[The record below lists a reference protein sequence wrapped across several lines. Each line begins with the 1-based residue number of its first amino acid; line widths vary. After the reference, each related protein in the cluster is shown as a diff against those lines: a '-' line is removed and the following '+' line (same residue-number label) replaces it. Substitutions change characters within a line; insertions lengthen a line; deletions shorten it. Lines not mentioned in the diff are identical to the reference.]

1 MEKVEKIFGSGNA
14 KTRCIA
20 VATYPFFNQ
29 ARRKSIRRPVEP
41 HKSMGDMMPVMQ
53 EKKEVPKPEV
63 EVMEKTDTL
72 EEEDTPW
79 RLILYNDEEHTFEE
93 VINQL
98 IKALGCSVSK
108 AEELTWKVHSDGKA
122 VVFEGTFEEC
132 LKINSVLQEIELI
145 TEIKG

>member
-1 MEKVEKIFGSGNA
+1 MEL
-14 KTRCIA
+14 
-20 VATYPFFNQ
+20 
-29 ARRKSIRRPVEP
+29 IR
-41 HKSMGDMMPVMQ
+41 HILVMQ
-53 EKKEVPKPEV
+53 EKKGAPRPEV
-63 EVMEKTDTL
+63 EVMEEAASETH

-79 RLILYNDEEHTFEE
+79 RLILYNDEEHTFDE

-98 IKALGCSVSK
+98 IKALGCNVSK
-108 AEELTWKVHSDGKA
+108 AEELTWKVHNDGKA